1 MGRILVQTLLG
12 TRLSL
17 RTQSCYKA
25 RSDLEFELV
34 SNAAT
39 NIGLVMLL
47 DSGPKLAVGERIA
60 C

>member
-12 TRLSL
+12 TQLSL

-34 SNAAT
+34 SSAAI

-47 DSGPKLAVGERIA
+47 DSGPKLAVGE
-60 C
+60 